1 MKATVVPA
9 QVTTVEDRIMGRLGF
24 SQLMLL
30 FIPVFFGGMLY
41 MIAPPLFGSDLYK
54 YIIIGFLTV
63 ICMTLA
69 IRVRGKIVAQWLSI
83 ILRYNVRP
91 TYYLF
96 DKNTSAYR
104 RDYDVP
110 TKEAETVTET
120 AAPKK
125 RAPSPLAIHEVS
137 SLMHR
142 LERPQSQLSFETTK
156 KGGLYVRL
164 TEVEE

>member
-24 SQLMLL
+24 SQLILL
-30 FIPVFFGGMLY
+30 FIPVFFGGVLY

-54 YIIIGFLTV
+54 YIVTGVLAAV
-63 ICMTLA
+63 CMTLA
-69 IRVRGKIVAQWLSI
+69 IRVKGKIIAQWLNI

-96 DKNTSAYR
+96 DKNTLANR
-104 RDYDVP
+104 RDYVAPVED
-110 TKEAETVTET
+110 AEVATESQKQT
-120 AAPKK
+120 ARTAT
-125 RAPSPLAIHEVS
+125 PLALHEVA

-164 TEVEE
+164 TEIEE

>member
-30 FIPVFFGGMLY
+30 FIPIFFGGALY
-41 MIAPPLFGSDLYK
+41 ILAPSLFGSDIYK
-54 YIIIGFLTV
+54 YIIIGIMAV
-63 ICMTLA
+63 VCMTLA
-69 IRVRGKIVAQWLSI
+69 IRVKGKIVAQWLNI
-83 ILRYNVRP
+83 VLRYNLRP

-96 DKNTSAYR
+96 DKNTSAHR
-104 RDYDVP
+104 QDYTTSTEEANAATDPVRP
-110 TKEAETVTET
+110 TIRTVT
-120 AAPKK
+120 
-125 RAPSPLAIHEVS
+125 PLAIHEIS